1 MINNARLKQ
10 TFLDMV
16 HIASPSRRERKMA
29 DYVTRELTA
38 LGAEVTE
45 DKAGE
50 VIGGDT
56 GNVIARFCGNLE
68 GAPTILFSS
77 HMDTVTPCDD
87 INVIEED
94 GVLRTD
100 GKTVLGGDDKAG
112 IAAILEALRV
122 VREKDIAH
130 GDIEVVFAIAEE
142 AGLLGSKNLDREL
155 VRAEMGFVF
164 DSSGAPGQ
172 AIVKAPASNTMHMT
186 VRGRKSHAGLAPER
200 GINAITL
207 ASRAIAE
214 AQQGRIDDE
223 TTANI
228 GVIKGGSAT
237 NIVPDLVEV
246 WAEARSHNEEKL
258 ERATEA
264 LLAPF
269 RRIADGGSCDIE
281 VAREYDA
288 YSLDESE
295 PVVGIVRDACAR
307 IGLTADLVATGGGS
321 DGNNFNKLGLPSVVL
336 GVGMTDVHTTA
347 ENIRIVDIENSA
359 RLALAIIQSASNV
372 QN

>member
-1 MINNARLKQ
+1 MIDSVRLKK

-16 HIASPSRRERKMA
+16 HIASPSRHERKMA
-29 DYVTRELTA
+29 DYVKRELSQ
-38 LGAEVTE
+38 LGADVAE
-45 DKAGE
+45 DSAGE
-50 VIGGDT
+50 MIGGDA
-56 GNVIARFCGNLE
+56 GNVIARFRGNVQD
-68 GAPTILFSS
+68 APAILLSS

-87 INVIEED
+87 IEVIEED
-94 GVLRTD
+94 GIIRTN
-100 GKTVLGGDDKAG
+100 GQTVLGGDDKAG
-112 IAAILEALRV
+112 IAAILEALRIV
-122 VREKDIAH
+122 KEQGIAH

-142 AGLLGSKNLDREL
+142 AGLLGSKNLDRES

-186 VRGRKSHAGLAPER
+186 VRGKKSHAGLAPER

-207 ASRAIAE
+207 AARAIAE

-228 GVIKGGSAT
+228 GVVKGGTAT

-269 RRIADGGSCDIE
+269 RKIADGGSCDIE

-288 YSLDESE
+288 YSLDEKA

-307 IGLTADLVATGGGS
+307 AGLKADLVATGGGS
-321 DGNNFNKLGLPSVVL
+321 DGNNFNRLGLPSVVL
-336 GVGMTDVHTTA
+336 GVGMTDVHTTS
-347 ENIRIVDIENSA
+347 ESIRIVDLENSA
-359 RLALAIIQSASNV
+359 RLALAIIESAAGGK
-372 QN
+372 

>member
-1 MINNARLKQ
+1 MINNTRLKE

-29 DYVTRELTA
+29 DYVTRALTE
-38 LGAEVTE
+38 LGAEVAE

-50 VIGGDT
+50 KIGGDA
-56 GNVIARFCGNLE
+56 GNVIARFRGNAD
-68 GAPTILFSS
+68 GVPTILFSS

-94 GVLRTD
+94 GILRTD
-100 GKTVLGGDDKAG
+100 GKTILGGDDKAG
-112 IAAILEALRV
+112 IAAILEALRIV
-122 VREKDIAH
+122 KEKNIAH

-142 AGLLGSKNLDREL
+142 AGLLGSKNLDRDH
-155 VRAEMGFVF
+155 VRAEMGFIF
-164 DSSGAPGQ
+164 DSSGKPGE
-172 AIVKAPASNTMHMT
+172 AIVKAPASNSMRMT
-186 VRGRKSHAGLAPER
+186 VHGRKSHAGLAPER

-214 AQQGRIDDE
+214 AEQGRIDDE

-246 WAEARSHNEEKL
+246 WAEARSHSEEKL
-258 ERATEA
+258 DRATEA

-269 RRIADGGSCDIE
+269 RKIADGGTCDIE
-281 VAREYDA
+281 VMREYDA
-288 YSLDESE
+288 YSLDERE
-295 PVVGIVRDACAR
+295 PVVQVVCDACAR

-336 GVGMTDVHTTA
+336 GIGMTDVHTTA
-347 ENIRIVDIENSA
+347 ESIRVIDIENSA
-359 RLALAIIQSASNV
+359 RLALAIIESAA
-372 QN
+372 QEQ

>member
-1 MINNARLKQ
+1 MINNTRLKE

-29 DYVTRELTA
+29 DYVTRALTE

-50 VIGGDT
+50 KIGGDA
-56 GNVIARFCGNLE
+56 GNVIARFRGNAD
-68 GAPTILFSS
+68 GVPTILFSS

-94 GVLRTD
+94 GILRTD
-100 GKTVLGGDDKAG
+100 GKTILGGDDKAG

-122 VREKDIAH
+122 VKEKNIAH

-142 AGLLGSKNLDREL
+142 AGLLGSKNLDRDH
-155 VRAEMGFVF
+155 VRAEMGFIF
-164 DSSGAPGQ
+164 DSSGKPGE
-172 AIVKAPASNTMHMT
+172 AIVKAPASNSMRMT
-186 VRGRKSHAGLAPER
+186 VHGKKSHAGLAPER

-214 AQQGRIDDE
+214 AEQGRIDDE

-228 GVIKGGSAT
+228 GVIKGGTAT

-246 WAEARSHNEEKL
+246 WAEARSHSEEKL

-269 RRIADGGSCDIE
+269 RKIADGGTCDIE
-281 VAREYDA
+281 VIREYDA
-288 YSLDESE
+288 YSLDERE
-295 PVVGIVRDACAR
+295 PVVQVVCDACAR

-336 GVGMTDVHTTA
+336 GIGMTDVHTTA
-347 ENIRIVDIENSA
+347 ESIRVIDIENSA
-359 RLALAIIQSASNV
+359 RLALAIIESAA
-372 QN
+372 QEK

>member
-1 MINNARLKQ
+1 MINRSRLKE

-16 HIASPSRRERKMA
+16 HIASPSRCERKMA
-29 DYVTRELTA
+29 DYVTRALAE
-38 LGAEVTE
+38 LGADVIE
-45 DKAGE
+45 DDAGE
-50 VIGGDT
+50 KIGGNA
-56 GNVIARFCGNLE
+56 GNVIARFRGNVD
-68 GAPTILFSS
+68 GASTILFSS
-77 HMDTVTPCDD
+77 HMDTVTPCEN

-94 GVLRTD
+94 GILRTD
-100 GKTVLGGDDKAG
+100 GKTILGGDDKAG
-112 IAAILEALRV
+112 IAAILEALRIV
-122 VREKDIAH
+122 KEKNIAH

-142 AGLLGSKNLDREL
+142 AGLLGSKHLARDS
-155 VRAEMGFVF
+155 VRAEMGFIF

-172 AIVKAPASNTMHMT
+172 AIVKAPASNSMRMT
-186 VRGRKSHAGLAPER
+186 VRGKKSHAGLAPER

-214 AQQGRIDDE
+214 AQQGRIDFE

-228 GVIKGGSAT
+228 GFIKGGTAT

-269 RRIADGGSCDIE
+269 RKIADGGSCDIE
-281 VAREYDA
+281 VMREYDA
-288 YSLDESE
+288 YSLAENE
-295 PVVGIVRDACAR
+295 PVVQVVCDACAR
-307 IGLTADLVATGGGS
+307 VGLAADLVATGGGS

-336 GVGMTDVHTTA
+336 GIGMTDVHTTA
-347 ENIRIVDIENSA
+347 ENIRIIDIENSA
-359 RLALAIIQSASNV
+359 RLALAIIESTAQAK
-372 QN
+372 